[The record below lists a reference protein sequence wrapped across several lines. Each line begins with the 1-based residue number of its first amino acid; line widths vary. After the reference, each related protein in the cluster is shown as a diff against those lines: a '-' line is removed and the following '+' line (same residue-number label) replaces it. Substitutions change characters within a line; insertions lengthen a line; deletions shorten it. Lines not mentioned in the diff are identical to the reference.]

1 MQRSIKIALLLA
13 TMWGVF
19 PYAVR
24 GQTHATVLGGV
35 YMAAQA
41 TRGEAA
47 FGSNCAKCHEGAD
60 VDGPP
65 LTGDPFIDRWRED
78 NLEALFDFMK
88 TRMPQDEPGKLGAGS
103 YIDILAYLLSRNS
116 FPAGSQ
122 ELTAGALGNTLL
134 VGKGGPRP
142 LPTNAL
148 VQVVGCFTPGS
159 NNTWT
164 LTNASEPARTRNADK
179 IAPEEL
185 TASASTPMGTQAFGL
200 QNLADLG
207 ASFNAD
213 ANKSHKILAKGVLL
227 RRSAGDR
234 INVISIGSA
243 APACGP

>member
-13 TMWGVF
+13 AICGVF
-19 PYAVR
+19 PYVLR
-24 GQTHATVLGGV
+24 GQTRPTVMGGV
-35 YMAAQA
+35 YTAVQA
-41 TRGEAA
+41 VRGEAA

-65 LTGDPFIDRWRED
+65 LNGDPFIDRWRED

-88 TRMPQDEPGKLGAGS
+88 TQMPRDDPGKLAAGA
-103 YIDILAYLLSRNS
+103 YLDILAYLLSRNS
-116 FPAGSQ
+116 IPAGGQ
-122 ELTAGALGNTLL
+122 ELTAGTLSNTLL
-134 VGKGGPRP
+134 VGKDGPKP

-148 VQVVGCFTPGS
+148 VQLVGCFTPGS

-164 LTNASEPARTRNADK
+164 LTKASEPARTRNADK
-179 IAPEEL
+179 IAAEEL
-185 TASASTPMGTQAFGL
+185 TASASMPMGTQAFGL

-213 ANKSHKILAKGVLL
+213 ANKGHRVLAKGVLL

>member
-1 MQRSIKIALLLA
+1 MQRSINIALLLA
-13 TMWGVF
+13 AIGSWF
-19 PYAVR
+19 A
-24 GQTHATVLGGV
+24 QTLHSQTRATVLGGV
-35 YMAAQA
+35 YTAAQA
-41 TRGEAA
+41 ARGEAA
-47 FGSNCAKCHEGAD
+47 FGTTCAKCHEGAD

-65 LTGDPFIDRWRED
+65 LNGDPFIDRWRED
-78 NLEALFDFMK
+78 SLDALFDFMK
-88 TRMPQDEPGKLGAGS
+88 TQMPRDEPGKLTAGA
-103 YIDILAYLLSRNS
+103 YVDILAYLLSRNS
-116 FPAGSQ
+116 FPAGGQ
-122 ELTAGALGNTLL
+122 ELTAGTLGQTQL
-134 VGKGGPRP
+134 VGKDGPKP

-179 IAPEEL
+179 IAAEEL
-185 TASASTPMGTQAFGL
+185 TASANTPLGTQAFGL

-207 ASFNAD
+207 SSFHAD
-213 ANKSHKILAKGVLL
+213 ANKGHRILAKGVLL

>member
-1 MQRSIKIALLLA
+1 MQRSIRIALLA
-13 TMWGVF
+13 AIGAWF
-19 PYAVR
+19 PHALY

-35 YMAAQA
+35 YTAAQA

-65 LTGDPFIDRWRED
+65 LNGDPFIDRWRED
-78 NLEALFDFMK
+78 NLETLFDFMK
-88 TRMPQDEPGKLGAGS
+88 TQMPRDEPGKLTVGA
-103 YIDILAYLLSRNS
+103 YVDILAYLLSRNS
-116 FPAGSQ
+116 FPAGGQ
-122 ELTAGALGNTLL
+122 ELTLGTLGQTQL
-134 VGKGGPRP
+134 VGKDGPKQ

-148 VQVVGCFTPGS
+148 VQVVGCFMPGS

-185 TASASTPMGTQAFGL
+185 NASASTPTGRQTFGL

-213 ANKSHKILAKGVLL
+213 ENKSHKVLAKGVLL

-243 APACGP
+243 AAACGP

>member
-1 MQRSIKIALLLA
+1 MQRSIRIALLVA
-13 TMWGVF
+13 AIGAWF
-19 PYAVR
+19 PHALR
-24 GQTHATVLGGV
+24 GQTHATVLSGV
-35 YMAAQA
+35 YTAAQA
-41 TRGEAA
+41 ARGETA

-88 TRMPQDEPGKLGAGS
+88 TRMPQDDPGKLAAGA
-103 YIDILAYLLSRNS
+103 YLDILSYLLSRNS

-122 ELTAGALGNTLL
+122 ELTAGTLSSTLL
-134 VGKGGPRP
+134 VGKDGPKP

-179 IAPEEL
+179 IAAEEL
-185 TASASTPMGTQAFGL
+185 TISAKASLGSQAFGL

-207 ASFNAD
+207 AGFNVD
-213 ANKSHKILAKGVLL
+213 ANKGHRVLAKGVLL